1 MANRE
6 WSDREVGG
14 YLSTAVT
21 DSSQLVVF
29 VLDEQRYALP
39 LQSVERVVRAVAVTP
54 LPEAPPIIIG
64 VINIQ
69 GRVVPVVDLRK
80 RFHLEERA
88 IDPEDHFVVAR
99 SSTGAVALPVDE
111 AEGLVRDLSGGT
123 VTAAEIVPDLNY
135 VDEVF
140 LMGPEMVFVL
150 AIDTVLTDDE
160 ELVLAESLRSAEVV
174 CD

>member
-1 MANRE
+1 M
-6 WSDREVGG
+6 
-14 YLSTAVT
+14 STAVA

-29 VLDEQRYALP
+29 VLDGQRYALP
-39 LQSVERVVRAVAVTP
+39 LGTVERVVRAVEVTP
-54 LPEAPPIIIG
+54 LPEAPPIVMG

-69 GRVVPVVDLRK
+69 GRVVPVVNLRK

-111 AEGLVRDLSGGT
+111 AEGLVRDLGGEK
-123 VTAAEIVPDLNY
+123 VAAAEIVPDLSY

-150 AIDTVLTDDE
+150 AVDTVLTDDE
-160 ELVLAESLRSAEVV
+160 ELVLADSLQAVDAVRDGAPDAVR
-174 CD
+174 D

>member
-1 MANRE
+1 MG
-6 WSDREVGG
+6 SDRKVGG
-14 YLSTAVT
+14 CLSTAVT

-29 VLDEQRYALP
+29 VLDDQRYALP
-39 LQSVERVVRAVAVTP
+39 LSAVDRVVRAVEVTR
-54 LPEAPPIIIG
+54 LPETPPIVIG

-69 GRVVPVVDLRK
+69 GRVVPVVDLRR

-88 IDPEDHFVVAR
+88 IDPEDHLVVAR

-111 AEGLVRDLSGGT
+111 AEGLVRDLGDDR
-123 VTAAEIVPDLNY
+123 VAAAEIVPDLNY
-135 VDEVF
+135 VDQVF

-160 ELVLAESLRSAEVV
+160 ELVLADSLRNADVV
-174 CD
+174 RG